1 MISALFLL
9 LPPLLHKT
17 SITRYAN
24 LMGGEEQGGTILEG
38 TLLLFLSSPTRLTPF
53 VGCANPI
60 GGEEQRGTEGGGA
73 VDSGVFGAHEGW
85 QEVQGG
91 GGAGCQAQRAGAG
104 KQFNKRKI
112 RSVYKSDQTSR
123 IRSSR
128 FGSGWIGS
136 GRVGSGRIG
145 SGRIGS
151 GRIGSGRVGPNRAGS
166 GRVRSGRARVT
177 RPE

>member
-1 MISALFLL
+1 M
-9 LPPLLHKT
+9 
-17 SITRYAN
+17 
-24 LMGGEEQGGTILEG
+24 GEEQGGTILKG
-38 TLLLFLSSPTRLTPF
+38 ALLVLLSSTRLTPF

-60 GGEEQRGTEGGGA
+60 GGEEQRGTESGGA

-151 GRIGSGRVGPNRAGS
+151 GRVGPNRAGS